1 MYSSVAEPYM
11 TMAQTPSLQ
20 QRNVDHFNK
29 HHLEPK
35 PHMVALADR
44 TVAQLTQQLHLS
56 KDTVVLEF
64 GCGTGLLSERLA
76 PYVGRIYGVDI
87 APNAVEV

>member
-1 MYSSVAEPYM
+1 MP
-11 TMAQTPSLQ
+11 QNPSLQ
-20 QRNVDHFNK
+20 QLNVDHFNK

-35 PHMVALADR
+35 PHMLDLADR
-44 TVAQLTQQLHLS
+44 TMAQLTQQLHLS

-64 GCGTGLLSERLA
+64 GCGIGLLSERLA
-76 PYVGRIYGVDI
+76 PYVGRVYGIDI